1 MEFID
6 GVKIND
12 PEGLAELDADPA
24 FVCSLLSQIFCEQIF
39 FNGLALFYRRKY

>member
-1 MEFID
+1 MEYID

-24 FVCSLLSQIFCEQIF
+24 LVCSLLAQVFCEQIF
-39 FNGLALFYRRKY
+39 FNGLILYFGW